1 MDPNIA
7 SLNRLSEIL
16 NKADVLAE
24 EIAKI
29 INNIGSEGEKPQA
42 LGEAS
47 KVACRRPLLIDRPHA
62 SASRTRVPRKPKPQ
76 GKPAA
81 PEVEL
86 IDPRL
91 DSQPDRPISRQEPD
105 IPGSAANGSPSA
117 DLKSSEGTKVEA
129 SPGTVD
135 GVQKPLVS
143 ASLMARYNREELY
156 EKVWTTPVR
165 ILAREYGVSDVAIA
179 KACRKLHIPLPGRGY
194 WNKMAAHRP
203 VEPRPPLPVIKIRS
217 QQRTGTSRAP
227 KPRTRPVF
235 EEPPQVS
242 PRLLARYDREELYEK
257 VWTLTMQKVAKEY
270 GVSDG
275 TLGRTCKELH
285 VPVPGVGYWNKKA
298 ANQPVEPRPPPIVPV
313 LGRDFDFKKVP
324 A

>member
-1 MDPNIA
+1 VVALGQVANRQSLVGQPDLVDPNIA

-16 NKADVLAE
+16 NKADVLVE
-24 EIAKI
+24 EIANI

-47 KVACRRPLLIDRPHA
+47 KVACRPLLIDRPHA

-117 DLKSSEGTKVEA
+117 DLKSSVGTKVEA
-129 SPGTVD
+129 NPGTVD

-165 ILAREYGVSDVAIA
+165 
-179 KACRKLHIPLPGRGY
+179 
-194 WNKMAAHRP
+194 
-203 VEPRPPLPVIKIRS
+203 
-217 QQRTGTSRAP
+217 
-227 KPRTRPVF
+227 
-235 EEPPQVS
+235 
-242 PRLLARYDREELYEK
+242 K
-257 VWTLTMQKVAKEY
+257 VTL
-270 GVSDG
+270 
-275 TLGRTCKELH
+275 R
-285 VPVPGVGYWNKKA
+285 
-298 ANQPVEPRPPPIVPV
+298 R
-313 LGRDFDFKKVP
+313 
-324 A
+324 

>member
-1 MDPNIA
+1 VDPNIA

-16 NKADVLAE
+16 NKADALAE

-29 INNIGSEGEKPQA
+29 INNIGSDGEKPQA

-47 KVACRRPLLIDRPHA
+47 KVACRPVLIDRPHA

-91 DSQPDRPISRQEPD
+91 DSQPYRPISRQEPD
-105 IPGSAANGSPSA
+105 IAGSAANGSPSA
-117 DLKSSEGTKVEA
+117 ELKSAEGTKVEA
-129 SPGTVD
+129 NPGTVD

-165 ILAREYGVSDVAIA
+165 T
-179 KACRKLHIPLPGRGY
+179 RGEIEQ
-194 WNKMAAHRP
+194 AFRAG
-203 VEPRPPLPVIKIRS
+203 LRS
-217 QQRTGTSRAP
+217 SHP
-227 KPRTRPVF
+227 F
-235 EEPPQVS
+235 S
-242 PRLLARYDREELYEK
+242 Y
-257 VWTLTMQKVAKEY
+257 
-270 GVSDG
+270 
-275 TLGRTCKELH
+275 
-285 VPVPGVGYWNKKA
+285 
-298 ANQPVEPRPPPIVPV
+298 
-313 LGRDFDFKKVP
+313 
-324 A
+324 